1 MPVDLLGTTRGVFRL
16 SEIRR
21 QATPDQ
27 SAPHTGIIGV
37 TISEPDDATATV
49 VCILENR
56 PHIGAEQDV
65 NWPVFEQGGAVSR
78 SIEVTTRILFDAARF
93 RAIHDHDTPS
103 PIGGVS
109 GRKRNDLD
117 PVLVGDISWNS
128 SQVISS

>member
-1 MPVDLLGTTRGVFRL
+1 MLVDVLGTTRGVFRL
-16 SEIRR
+16 PEIRR

-27 SAPHTGIIGV
+27 SALNTGIIGL

-49 VCILENR
+49 VSILENR
-56 PHIGAEQDV
+56 PHISAEQDV
-65 NWPVFEQGGAVSR
+65 NGAVFEQGGAVSQ
-78 SIEVTTRILFDAARF
+78 SIEVTTHILFNAARF

-117 PVLVGDISWNS
+117 PVLVGDIS
-128 SQVISS
+128 